1 MAGETTDQGAALLQS
16 QLIYLSLGVLPVVMP
31 EEQQMATDF
40 RASAHQETK
49 P

>member
-1 MAGETTDQGAALLQS
+1 MAVETTDQGVALLQS
-16 QLIYLSLGVLPVVMP
+16 QLIYLSLGVLPVAMS

-40 RASAHQETK
+40 RASALQETK